1 MIKAVI
7 VDDEPLA
14 RDLLEVILSDIEA
27 VEVAAIC
34 SNGRQAID
42 AVITHAPDVLFLDIE
57 MPGLNGFDVIKAL
70 QSDILPKIIFTTAY
84 SDYAIEAFKVN
95 AVNYILKPLSEK
107 AVQES
112 LERIENSMVDE
123 MKSTMLTVL
132 QPSGSERALA
142 LIEPNKITMSNMDDI
157 IWLEA
162 AGDYVCVHLTGK
174 TKIVRRTLKAF
185 MADLPSDG
193 FQKIHR
199 STIINLNHVSE
210 MIAQKKG
217 EAILVMSD
225 DHRLKVS
232 RTYGSVLRKR
242 MKGT

>member
-7 VDDEPLA
+7 IDDEPLA
-14 RDLLEVILSDIEA
+14 RDLLEAILADIDTVEITAICANGNEAIEA
-27 VEVAAIC
+27 VINH
-34 SNGRQAID
+34 S
-42 AVITHAPDVLFLDIE
+42 PDVLFLDIE

-70 QSDILPKIIFTTAY
+70 QSDILPKIIFTTAF
-84 SDYAIEAFKVN
+84 SQYAIDAFKVN
-95 AVNYILKPLSEK
+95 AINYILKPISEIAVKDSLTRLDSALSSE
-107 AVQES
+107 
-112 LERIENSMVDE
+112 I
-123 MKSTMLTVL
+123 KSTMLTVL
-132 QPSGSERALA
+132 EPSTPDRALA
-142 LIEPNKITMSNMDDI
+142 LIEPNVITMTNMDDI

>member
-14 RDLLEVILSDIEA
+14 RDLLEVILGDIES
-27 VEVAAIC
+27 VEIAAIC
-34 SNGRQAID
+34 SNGHQAID

-57 MPGLNGFDVIKAL
+57 MPGLNGFDVIKSL

-95 AVNYILKPLSEK
+95 AVNYILKPLTEK
-107 AVQES
+107 AVKES
-112 LERIENSMVDE
+112 LERIENSVTDE

-132 QPSGSERALA
+132 QPRESERALA
-142 LIEPNKITMSNMDDI
+142 LIEPNKITMANMDDV

-162 AGDYVCVHLTGK
+162 AGDYVCVHLEGR
-174 TKIVRRTLKAF
+174 TKIIRQTLKTF
-185 MADLPSDG
+185 MAELPPSL
-193 FQKIHR
+193 FQRIHR
-199 STIINLNHVSE
+199 STIINVSHVSE

-225 DHRLKVS
+225 GHRLKVS
-232 RTYGSVLRKR
+232 RTYGAVLRERLKR
-242 MKGT
+242 A